1 VLDRVRDR
9 AVQSHGTDGAVLPT
23 GRAHY
28 PGRAGSCLWTS
39 AGDLAVLLADLS
51 PALRGEPGSLLLG
64 PDLGRAMADGGVPG
78 VGLGVFLLGDD
89 PAEGVL
95 TQGWGVGAQCQARAY
110 PGGAVAVLV
119 DGNPGVAQHE
129 SGVGLLARRLAVAA
143 GWAEPVAAG

>member
-1 VLDRVRDR
+1 
-9 AVQSHGTDGAVLPT
+9 
-23 GRAHY
+23 
-28 PGRAGSCLWTS
+28 
-39 AGDLAVLLADLS
+39 
-51 PALRGEPGSLLLG
+51 
-64 PDLGRAMADGGVPG
+64 MADGGVPG